1 MLTKWKNFLLGKKT
15 VKTDAGLLLVRK
27 FYADHFLHKAM
38 AWKWVEHKSYKLEK
52 LKNITLKKI
61 VKI

>member
-1 MLTKWKNFLLGKKT
+1 MFTDVFKNVDKMEKLLIGQK
-15 VKTDAGLLLVRK
+15 DVRK

-38 AWKWVEHKSYKLEK
+38 SWKWVEHKSYKLEK
-52 LKNITLKKI
+52 LKNFTLKKI

>member
-1 MLTKWKNFLLGKKT
+1 MEKLLIGQKY
-15 VKTDAGLLLVRK
+15 VRK

-38 AWKWVEHKSYKLEK
+38 ACKWVEHKSYKLEK